1 MPGALGGRVN
11 VLRARSRVIATG
23 RRDPKRPSRGVFRR
37 TPVDV
42 IARARRPLRTYPLSA
57 GGDGVIGWVGGGGGI
72 SFGRTLWAEK
82 ERFAEIVEIKYESLS
97 ATTYEDAG
105 Y

>member
-1 MPGALGGRVN
+1 
-11 VLRARSRVIATG
+11 
-23 RRDPKRPSRGVFRR
+23 
-37 TPVDV
+37 
-42 IARARRPLRTYPLSA
+42 LRTYPLSA